1 MAPVRTRPSNR
12 VEVLI
17 GRSAALCVHPLAAL
31 RSRSRIDRLL
41 LLISYVALSYVVVF
55 GLLQVLAA

>member
-1 MAPVRTRPSNR
+1 
-12 VEVLI
+12 
-17 GRSAALCVHPLAAL
+17 LAAW
-31 RSRSRIDRLL
+31 RSRSRIDRVL

>member
-17 GRSAALCVHPLAAL
+17 GRSAALCVHPLAAW
-31 RSRSRIDRLL
+31 RSRSRIDRAL